1 MEHQISQLIQK
12 YHHKANSQGRAR
24 IKYTN
29 SAEMIQA
36 VLNAPEDSTT
46 QLVAQVQKNMGV
58 SELPFRVNRWL
69 EDNQLHGRNR
79 FEGQE
84 KRIEWAKRVT
94 QTAQDLQD
102 FVLKNTDAYDCRALY
117 GQVKSVEDGRPRLE
131 HKAILYVFST
141 EIPDTVIY
149 KALLEKTA
157 RLANFNQAK
166 ALLQEIVELIAI
178 EKGFVRKKS
187 AHERVIGGIAG
198 TRSLIQSL
206 TRESESIDDDAN
218 IKSLSEQEQIAHEND
233 DLRAAAEIAQH
244 QLEALQEE
252 IEHIRDEA
260 KQEAVITFFQEMN
273 SGQHSNLLD
282 QFLKAELL
290 VRQLRQ
296 QGTEIPQEIELI
308 PVLIRMFTRFVKMQG
323 IRPKAV
329 VGDQKVITLSESDEY
344 EYTGSSWEDPDERKT
359 VEIQSAGWIYA
370 DTLISKPKVKEVTS

>member
-12 YHHKANSQGRAR
+12 YHHKANSQGQAR

-46 QLVAQVQKNMGV
+46 QLVSQVQKNMGV

-79 FEGQE
+79 FDGQE

-94 QTAQDLQD
+94 QTARDLQD

-117 GQVKSVEDGRPRLE
+117 EQVKSVGDGRPRLA
-131 HKAILYVFST
+131 HKAILYVFSI
-141 EIPDTVIY
+141 EIPDAVIY
-149 KALLEKTA
+149 KPLLEKTA

-260 KQEAVITFFQEMN
+260 KQEAVITFFQGMN

-282 QFLKAELL
+282 QFLKAESL
-290 VRQLRQ
+290 VKQLRQ

-308 PVLIRMFTRFVKMQG
+308 PTLIRMFTRFVKIQG
-323 IRPKAV
+323 LRPKAV
-329 VGDQKVITLSESDEY
+329 VGEQKVITLSESDEY

-359 VEIQSAGWIYA
+359 VEIQSAGWIYGN
-370 DTLISKPKVKEVTS
+370 TLISKPKVKEVTS

>member
-24 IKYTN
+24 VKYTD
-29 SAEMIQA
+29 SAEMIRA

-46 QLVAQVQKNMGV
+46 QLVNQVEKNMGV
-58 SELPFRVNRWL
+58 SELPFRVDRWL

-117 GQVKSVEDGRPRLE
+117 EQVKSVEDGRPRLA

-141 EIPDTVIY
+141 EIPDAVIY
-149 KALLEKTA
+149 KPLLEKTA

-187 AHERVIGGIAG
+187 AHERAIGGIAG

-206 TRESESIDDDAN
+206 TSESELIDDAN

-282 QFLKAELL
+282 QFLNAEFL
-290 VRQLRQ
+290 VRQLKQ
-296 QGTEIPQEIELI
+296 QGTEIPQDIEII
-308 PVLIRMFTRFVKMQG
+308 PGLIRMFTRFVKTRG

-329 VGDQKVITLSESDEY
+329 VGEQKVITLNESDEY

-359 VEIQSAGWIYA
+359 VEIQSAGWIYGN
-370 DTLISKPKVKEVTS
+370 TLISKPKVKEVTS

>member
-1 MEHQISQLIQK
+1 M
-12 YHHKANSQGRAR
+12 
-24 IKYTN
+24 
-29 SAEMIQA
+29 
-36 VLNAPEDSTT
+36 
-46 QLVAQVQKNMGV
+46 
-58 SELPFRVNRWL
+58 
-69 EDNQLHGRNR
+69 
-79 FEGQE
+79 
-84 KRIEWAKRVT
+84 
-94 QTAQDLQD
+94 
-102 FVLKNTDAYDCRALY
+102 
-117 GQVKSVEDGRPRLE
+117 
-131 HKAILYVFST
+131 
-141 EIPDTVIY
+141 
-149 KALLEKTA
+149 
-157 RLANFNQAK
+157 ANFNQAK

-260 KQEAVITFFQEMN
+260 KQEVVITFFQEMN

-282 QFLKAELL
+282 QFLKADLL
-290 VRQLRQ
+290 VRQLKK

-308 PVLIRMFTRFVKMQG
+308 PSLIRMFTRFVKMQG

-329 VGDQKVITLSESDEY
+329 VGEQKVITLSESDEY

-359 VEIQSAGWIYA
+359 VEIQSAGWIYGN
-370 DTLISKPKVKEVTS
+370 TLISKPKVKEVTS